1 MLYLASLNQKPRRS
15 LENIHQEESYTHQN
29 SHFNGNYMHINNEQ
43 DVITNGNGVYFQTEI
58 YVYLNIRNGS
68 F

>member
-1 MLYLASLNQKPRRS
+1 MLYLASLHQKPRRS

-29 SHFNGNYMHINNEQ
+29 SHFNGNYMHINNQQ